1 MSYQDSFSHKLPTV
15 LFLSVVKVLEVSNLM
30 FQMLERLFST
40 RKEDGDLNV
49 KSTRQEVSNSDKV
62 K

>member
-1 MSYQDSFSHKLPTV
+1 M
-15 LFLSVVKVLEVSNLM
+15 M